1 MTLAIC
7 LEMPTGGASDKRL
20 KQDIAP
26 IKSSLQ
32 KVLALQPVTWY
43 WKSDTKKQTLQYG
56 FIAQEVEKI
65 FPEMVTEEKWQDG
78 TDRKFLSV
86 GEMTP
91 HIVEAIKEQNEAMVE
106 ISEHVASLLTK
117 IQNQQKEIE
126 HLHTLIKKQKV

>member
-20 KQDIAP
+20 KQNVKP
-26 IKSSLQ
+26 IKSSLH

-43 WKSDTKKQTLQYG
+43 WKNDTKKKSLQYG
-56 FIAQEVEKI
+56 FIAQEVERI
-65 FPEMVTEEKWQDG
+65 FPEMVSEAKWQDG

-91 HIVEAIKEQNEAMVE
+91 HVVEAIKEQNEAIVE
-106 ISEHVASLLTK
+106 TSERLVSLLAML
-117 IQNQQKEIE
+117 QEQQREIE
-126 HLHTLIKKQKV
+126 HLRTLIKNR